1 MALTLVRPEARAE
14 RALPRTVSTVV
25 HVTTGPVGV
34 LAAACLLTT
43 GFLVAVS
50 DLVARLG

>member
-1 MALTLVRPEARAE
+1 MALTLVRPETRDE
-14 RALPRTVSTVV
+14 RASRLRTAA

-50 DLVARLG
+50 DLVSRLG

>member
-1 MALTLVRPEARAE
+1 MALTLVRPQARPE
-14 RALPRTVSTVV
+14 RDRRLHAAV
-25 HVTTGPVGV
+25 HVTTGPVGI

-50 DLVARLG
+50 DLVTRLG

>member
-1 MALTLVRPEARAE
+1 MALTLQR
-14 RALPRTVSTVV
+14 PRTGADRPSAVRSAVS
-25 HVTTGPVGV
+25 VTRGPVGV

-50 DLVARLG
+50 DLVTRLG